1 MNKKGRA
8 TVSDWVIRKRRF
20 FLSLERKQKSHCLSS
35 DYAEKWLSLLKINE
49 IDSSAD

>member
-1 MNKKGRA
+1 MNKKDRA
-8 TVSDWVIRKRRF
+8 TISDWVIRKRRF
-20 FLSLERKQKSHCLSS
+20 FYHVERKQKSHYLSS